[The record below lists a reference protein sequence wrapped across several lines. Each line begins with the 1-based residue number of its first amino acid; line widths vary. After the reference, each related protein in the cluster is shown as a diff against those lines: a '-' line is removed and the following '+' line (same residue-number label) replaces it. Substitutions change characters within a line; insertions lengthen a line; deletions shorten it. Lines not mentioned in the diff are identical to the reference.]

1 MGNEINPEN
10 SQQQKLRKKAF
21 KKFTKKRLNSND
33 PILFLDQFH
42 RVIQFNSN
50 VPQILNRKK
59 EDIFGEQI
67 ENFSPKNQI
76 HVGTSSTFNIN
87 NQIIKLLD
95 AKQETVKIIWS
106 FLDGQKQEN
115 LKKGNEQ
122 TQEKEKTNKEQE
134 PQLPNENLIW
144 VSVHLKKL
152 FVENSI
158 IIEAKMEKIDKPIEL
173 LKKRRSIQNLK
184 KQIANVQRKLQEH
197 NSVVEKSTIPEKTQ
211 VVFEKISKQVSIT
224 NVIREKFQPVKNATD
239 KIKEQLKEYEPNS
252 KEHRQQ
258 QTEREEI
265 VSEQIKLL
273 RIQEKKL
280 SFQEEKITKKKSEY
294 NSLRQIKRNKLKL
307 TKLQKEN
314 KSIKRE
320 FKEKNDLF
328 SKQKEHLLSV
338 VKKKELVIMN
348 QSEYQQQKKEIQ
360 ELMDTID
367 YTNRQ
372 IKTLN
377 QRMKTTNKD
386 HKIEEE
392 IFGFKTNIKKFTN
405 LNNRTKAQISQIKGR
420 NRNNNRNGN
429 KNKNKNNNKNYNIK
443 GNKKTFK
450 NNDRLH
456 VGHRRNLTISPS
468 SESIKTLQATSSDI
482 LKQSKSIFS
491 SSMNDISV
499 LNKKQANKPKR
510 NSIVFKSKKI
520 INQKRQ
526 RTKSMNFQ
534 LKNKLFV
541 NLQKEKS
548 FDDSKKN
555 ILFQEKSNKNNTP
568 LESINLSASKIR
580 SHSTDTRQTYIDK
593 IKNHTQFKT
602 FDELFKF
609 PIGIEYFRE
618 YLSDR
623 FKQEPLLFYLAY
635 QKFIEY
641 YDEESGEEMSDYILE
656 KFFIQGGLFHFEL
669 PEEISKELIKNWKIS
684 KFSSEMFDKAKE
696 YLLETFL
703 KKDFEFFKE
712 SVLFQELLD
721 LEYKENSQYNYSTYK
736 SGTFISETK
745 NNKILNSSFTF
756 KGTARSPIKIV
767 EKLMENLID
776 TLDAHYSRR
785 MNMIRC
791 DSLESSILFKKFI
804 VASGELQKVNL
815 KDIQELPIELKKV
828 FFINLYNIICIHS
841 LVANQF
847 PNSPNSLLQFLSTSI
862 YQLGTSYISLSD
874 IKYHILQLATTNK
887 KIAKLPITI
896 EKLHPIDISQV
907 DPRIHFALLS
917 LSSETCILQ
926 AYNSQNIDQQLDF
939 ASQEFLKKY
948 LTVDIE
954 KKIINLPV
962 IIEEGYKD
970 FGYNQLSVLIF
981 FRNFWEFDN
990 PLSLY
995 SYQFKSSK
1003 SKIEIYIEFY

>member
-10 SQQQKLRKKAF
+10 SQQQKLSKKAF
-21 KKFTKKRLNSND
+21 KKLTKKRLNSSA

-42 RVIQFNSN
+42 RIIQFNTN
-50 VPQILNRKK
+50 VSQILNRKK

-76 HVGTSSTFNIN
+76 HLGTSSTYSIS
-87 NQIIKLLD
+87 NQIIKLMD
-95 AKQETVKIIWS
+95 AKQDTVKIIWC
-106 FLDGQKQEN
+106 FLDAKKQQP
-115 LKKGNEQ
+115 LKKGNGKLQEQ
-122 TQEKEKTNKEQE
+122 TQEKEKTNQEQE
-134 PQLPNENLIW
+134 TQLSNENLIW
-144 VSVHLKKL
+144 VKVHLKKL

-158 IIEAKMEKIDKPIEL
+158 IIETEMEKIDKPIEL

-184 KQIANVQRKLQEH
+184 KQMANVELKLQEH
-197 NSVVEKSTIPEKTQ
+197 NKLVENSTIPEKTQ
-211 VVFEKISKQVSIT
+211 AVFEKISNQVSIT
-224 NVIREKFQPVKNATD
+224 NVIREKFKPVKNATD
-239 KIKEQLKEYEPNS
+239 KMKEQLKEYEPNT
-252 KEHRQQ
+252 KEHEQRKSERQ
-258 QTEREEI
+258 EI
-265 VSEQIKLL
+265 VSQQIKSL

-280 SFQEEKITKKKSEY
+280 SFQVENSRKKNSEY
-294 NSLRQIKRNKLKL
+294 HNLLQMKRNKSKIA
-307 TKLQKEN
+307 KLQNENQEMLRQYNEN
-314 KSIKRE
+314 K
-320 FKEKNDLF
+320 DLY
-328 SKQKEHLLSV
+328 SKKKDQLLSV
-338 VKKKELVIMN
+338 VQKKELVVMN
-348 QSEYQQQKKEIQ
+348 QSEHQQQKKEIQ

-372 IKTLN
+372 IKALN

-392 IFGFKTNIKKFTN
+392 IFSFKTNLKKFTN
-405 LNNRTKAQISQIKGR
+405 LNNRMKAQISQIKVR
-420 NRNNNRNGN
+420 NRNNN
-429 KNKNKNNNKNYNIK
+429 NNNNNDD
-443 GNKKTFK
+443 KKTFK
-450 NNDRLH
+450 NTNMLH
-456 VGHRRNLTISPS
+456 VGNRTALINSNS
-468 SESIKTLQATSSDI
+468 SESINLLQRKSSKILNQSTS
-482 LKQSKSIFS
+482 LFS
-491 SSMNDISV
+491 SSMNDISI
-499 LNKKQANKPKR
+499 LNEKNAEKPKR
-510 NSIVFKSKKI
+510 NHHVFKSKSSM
-520 INQKRQ
+520 NPNRP
-526 RTKSMNFQ
+526 RTKSMNLK
-534 LKNKLFV
+534 LKNKLFA
-541 NLQKEKS
+541 NLQKDKP
-548 FDDSKKN
+548 FDDDKKN
-555 ILFQEKSNKNNTP
+555 ILFGGKADKHNTP
-568 LESINLSASKIR
+568 LESVRMGASKMR
-580 SHSTDTRQTYIDK
+580 SHSTATRQTYVDK

-623 FKQEPLLFYLAY
+623 FKQEPLLFYLTY

-641 YDEESGEEMSDYILE
+641 YDEENGEELSDYILE
-656 KFFIQGGLFHFEL
+656 KFVIQGGLFHFEL
-669 PEEISKELIKNWKIS
+669 PEEISKKLITNWKIS
-684 KFSSEMFDKAKE
+684 KFSSEMFDEAKE

-712 SVLFQELLD
+712 SVLFQELLN
-721 LEYKENSQYNYSTYK
+721 LKYKENSQYNYSTYK

-756 KGTARSPIKIV
+756 KGTARGPIKIV
-767 EKLMENLID
+767 EQLMENLID

-841 LVANQF
+841 LVTNQF
-847 PNSPNSLLQFLSTSI
+847 PTSPNSLLQFLSTSI

-874 IKYHILQLATTNK
+874 IKYHILQLSTTNK
-887 KIAKLPITI
+887 KISKLPITI
-896 EKLHPIDISQV
+896 EKIHPIHISQV

-948 LTVDIE
+948 LTVDVE

-981 FRNFWEFDN
+981 LRNFWEFDN